1 MMTLRRYQN
10 ELMIVLALL
19 LLLGAV
25 IFKFSSSTTL
35 ENKSAEA
42 TESISRMEDIDTM
55 KKLWDK
61 NKAISQ
67 KLALIEKQLGS
78 SKATTFE
85 VKKKKAHIILEN
97 LNGTELNKVVSKQI
111 ASIPVQIQE
120 IVIDRSGENYRLELR
135 CKW

>member
-1 MMTLRRYQN
+1 MMMLRRYQN

-25 IFKFSSSTTL
+25 IFKISSSSTL
-35 ENKSAEA
+35 ESKSAEA
-42 TESISRMEDIDTM
+42 TQSISRMEDINTM
-55 KKLWDK
+55 KKLWEK
-61 NKAISQ
+61 NKAVSK
-67 KLALIEKQLGS
+67 KLMALKKQLGA
-78 SKATTFE
+78 SKSTTFE
-85 VKKKKAHIILEN
+85 LKKKKAHIILEN